1 MSGLDGRLIAQT
13 FVDCMAEAGFFQNC
27 WLPSHFLVE
36 VGQVSR
42 QPRVVDNFCPH
53 ISHFWERW
61 LEIEGCV
68 CLRVHAQSCLTLC
81 NPIDCSLL
89 GSSVHGIFQARILK
103 KAAIYYSRGSSQP
116 RE

>member
-27 WLPSHFLVE
+27 WLPSHFRVE

-68 CLRVHAQSCLTLC
+68 CLCVCVCVSGTDV
-81 NPIDCSLL
+81 PSVSL
-89 GSSVHGIFQARILK
+89 RDPCILFK
-103 KAAIYYSRGSSQP
+103 WADYNTEDVDGGVFP
-116 RE
+116 V